1 MTGAWEIDENMKV
14 CELPP
19 GVAEVFAEVFTDVTK
34 PLIGAKYLPVLYVG
48 KQIVS
53 GCNYMFVCK
62 QVLSTAHADTH
73 VVKIV
78 IHKPAAGKAKIISI
92 EQLV

>member
-14 CELPP
+14 CELLP
-19 GVAEVFAEVFTDVTK
+19 GVAEVFTDVTK

-53 GCNYMFVCK
+53 GCNYMFICK

-73 VVKIV
+73 VVKMV
-78 IHKPAAGKAKIISI
+78 IYKPAAGKAEIVSI